1 MKNIIG
7 LIVLVIS
14 CLASASAWAQHSNS
28 ASEID
33 ALLNFQVSPRYVLPQ
48 APVREVDG
56 EKLWCLDVEQRK
68 TVMLITSEFHGLYDW
83 RLKVY
88 SILRAQQDIIRSYEL
103 KISSYEASL
112 KVHESDRDYL
122 TTRLDKEEQWGIR
135 LEKSKGYEI
144 LAWKIAAGLEL
155 VAIVAGAVVIAVKD

>member
-7 LIVLVIS
+7 LIVLVASFGIS
-14 CLASASAWAQHSNS
+14 VCALAQDSATA
-28 ASEID
+28 EID
-33 ALLNFQVSPRYVLPQ
+33 ALLNFQVSPRYALPQ
-48 APVREVDG
+48 AAVRDIDG

-68 TVMLITSEFHGLYDW
+68 TVMLMASEFHGLYDW

-88 SILRAQQDIIRSYEL
+88 SILRAQRDILQSYEL

-155 VAIVAGAVVIAVKD
+155 LAIVAGAVVVVVKD